1 MARQDV
7 PLPSLALLAA
17 ALLAAGCTTNSGME
31 ATPTF
36 VPAQLLPTPAPM
48 TRQEAGHPSA
58 ERRRSGDLRGQPLGR
73 LPYSDT
79 RPPRTALNGGEWVIA
94 NVSPTALYQLPV
106 RMSRLTLVL
115 VPEGESVNKALGG
128 DVDGFVVEGAYAENR
143 AAIAITPMLPGR
155 RTNLVVTTTG
165 GAYNFMLQS
174 QAGGGW
180 MSRVDVRRA
189 APLRPVSFPLAPAGR
204 YERLA
209 VTAPDGGALP
219 AWAPVEVWADA
230 TKLVVRFAEPL
241 PLLPGLYAGQEG
253 EQVVS
258 YRAQRTPGYV
268 TLVTDRRVTEAELR
282 LDRETVRVTAPSPR
296 GGPQGGWRQAVR
308 LPLPQPPSV
317 PTAVPAPASGGA
329 SPWTVDNPARQH
341 RAATVRP
348 PLVAEEPAPPRATSS
363 PTI

>member
-1 MARQDV
+1 MAR
-7 PLPSLALLAA
+7 PLAPWPPLALLAT
-17 ALLAAGCTTNSGME
+17 ALLAGGCTASSGMT

-36 VPAQLLPTPAPM
+36 ARAQLLPTPAP
-48 TRQEAGHPSA
+48 R
-58 ERRRSGDLRGQPLGR
+58 LPLTQ

-79 RPPRTALNGGEWVIA
+79 RPPRSALSGGEWIIA

-106 RMSRLTLVL
+106 RMSRLTLLL

-143 AAIAITPMLPGR
+143 AAIAITPLLPGR

-174 QAGGGW
+174 QEEGGW
-180 MSRVDVRRA
+180 MSRVDLRRA
-189 APLRPVSFPLAPAGR
+189 APPRPASFPLAPAGE

-209 VTAPDGGALP
+209 VAPLDGGTLP

-241 PLLPGLYAGQEG
+241 PLLPGLYAGREG

-258 YRAQRTPGYV
+258 YRVQRTPGYV
-268 TLVTDRRVTEAELR
+268 LLVTDRRVTEAELR
-282 LDRETVRVTAPSPR
+282 LDRE
-296 GGPQGGWRQAVR
+296 AVR
-308 LPLPQPPSV
+308 L
-317 PTAVPAPASGGA
+317 TAPAPGRVAAGAWRPAARLAPWPEPGVPARTPAPGPGGM
-329 SPWTVDNPARQH
+329 SPWTAASPAGSRFV
-341 RAATVRP
+341 ALPP
-348 PLVAEEPAPPRATSS
+348 PLETDPPRPPRAAPP

>member
-1 MARQDV
+1 MARLLA
-7 PLPSLALLAA
+7 PWPPLALLAA
-17 ALLAAGCTTNSGME
+17 VLLAGCTTSSGMT

-36 VPAQLLPTPAPM
+36 ARAQLLPTPVP
-48 TRQEAGHPSA
+48 R
-58 ERRRSGDLRGQPLGR
+58 LPLAHM
-73 LPYSDT
+73 PYSDT
-79 RPPRTALNGGEWVIA
+79 RPPRSALSGGEWIIA

-106 RMSRLTLVL
+106 RMSRLTLLL

-143 AAIAITPMLPGR
+143 AAIAITPLLPGR

-174 QAGGGW
+174 QETGGW
-180 MSRVDVRRA
+180 MSRVDLRRA
-189 APLRPVSFPLAPAGR
+189 APPRPVSFPLAPAGE

-209 VTAPDGGALP
+209 VSSPNGEDLP

-241 PLLPGLYAGQEG
+241 PLLPGLYAGRAG

-258 YRAQRTPGYV
+258 YRVQRVPGYV
-268 TLVTDRRVTEAELR
+268 LLVTDRRVTEAELR
-282 LDRETVRVTAPSPR
+282 LDREAVRLTAPSPGR
-296 GGPQGGWRQAVR
+296 VAAGAWWPAAR
-308 LPLPQPPSV
+308 LAPWPEPD
-317 PTAVPAPASGGA
+317 VPAMAAAPGPGRM
-329 SPWTVDNPARQH
+329 SPWTVTGPAGSRSVAVPPPLEADAP
-341 RAATVRP
+341 RAAP
-348 PLVAEEPAPPRATSS
+348 P